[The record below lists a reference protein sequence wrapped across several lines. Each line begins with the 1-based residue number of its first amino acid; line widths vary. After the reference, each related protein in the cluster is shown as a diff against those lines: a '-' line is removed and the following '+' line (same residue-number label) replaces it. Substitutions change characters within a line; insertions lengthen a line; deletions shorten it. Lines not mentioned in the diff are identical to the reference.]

1 MNPITPFPTTHW
13 SIVLA
18 IAPKGGEARDPGAIE
33 KFLKTYWGPVE
44 SFIESMRV
52 PREDAE
58 DLTQEIFA
66 AIHRL
71 DQYAKLHPDKGRM
84 RGYLKTSAKH
94 RVFEFHRKQSAK
106 KRGGNS
112 SHLSLEEDLLPS
124 DLRGPEREFDKRWA
138 LRLLD
143 LTAAQM
149 ERDYAAR
156 NRLDFFH
163 ALFPVIT
170 LEETDLSYAKIA
182 AQLESSEGAV
192 KVASHRMRQKYQK
205 TLREEVAKTVVSEN
219 EIDGELA
226 ALFNALSRS

>member
-1 MNPITPFPTTHW
+1 MTPSTPFPTTEW

-18 IAPKGGEARDPGAIE
+18 IAPEGKEARDPDAIE

-44 SFIESMRV
+44 SFIETLGV

-58 DLTQEIFA
+58 DLTQEIFT
-66 AIHRL
+66 AIHRM

-106 KRGGNS
+106 KRGGNTTP
-112 SHLSLEEDLLPS
+112 LSLEEEILPS
-124 DLRGPEREFDKRWA
+124 DLGGPEREFDRKWA

-149 ERDYAAR
+149 EREYTDR
-156 NRLDFFH
+156 GRIDLFH
-163 ALFPVIT
+163 ALFPVMT

-219 EIDGELA
+219 EIDEELV
-226 ALFNALSRS
+226 ALFNALSTS